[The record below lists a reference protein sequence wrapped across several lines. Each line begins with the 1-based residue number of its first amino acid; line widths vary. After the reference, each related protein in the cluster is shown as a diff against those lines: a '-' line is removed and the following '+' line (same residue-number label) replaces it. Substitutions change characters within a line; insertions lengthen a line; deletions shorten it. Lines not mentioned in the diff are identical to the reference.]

1 MSHLNKHNTDINNLV
16 FLTNALDRINVPYD
30 VAGQDIVLT
39 QSNGKN
45 AAFIW
50 DGENYTLV
58 YDVDYW
64 LQSLTVNSFTEKVT
78 REYSAEKI
86 VNSMNSFGFNI
97 ESYENFSPSNTYQ
110 TIKSKIL
117 TLSRYFV

>member
-30 VAGQDIVLT
+30 VAGQDIILT